1 MVVCCLVEEREGASS
16 GWWVADRNRAQ
27 LLEKPEGR
35 QERAHGELFT
45 LRYSSQG
52 TGGVVG
58 RGDSVSRLH

>member
-1 MVVCCLVEEREGASS
+1 M
-16 GWWVADRNRAQ
+16 ADRNRAQ